1 MAMVTVAPRIR
12 SMPSPL
18 IPLPAPPSFRGV
30 VLLDPRDVSPFGLA
44 SGPFGFLPRAVARP
58 HDEEDLALLL
68 AHCRRE
74 GIAVVPRGAGTAMPG
89 GNVGAAVVLDLTA
102 PAFRRIGSVQ
112 EGAAITVGSAAVAS
126 LVEETAREAGGTLPF
141 LPSSAQRC
149 TVGGMAGT
157 NAAGARSY
165 RHGSVRHWIQELVVL
180 TADGDRLELGGRAL
194 PPPLARGVERAVA
207 AGGGPEA
214 LQGAWPAVRK
224 NSSGYDF
231 DAFLADGDP
240 LQLLVGSEG
249 TLGVITEVTF
259 RLLPAPPRTA
269 LVLLSLPSDHL
280 IPAAVGIAD
289 SAGASTC
296 EFLGQRLLELVA
308 ASGSSIPGA
317 KGIPRSLMVLEV
329 DGEEDEVQEALERIR
344 REMRGFGL
352 QGVEAHEAVDMERI
366 WGIRRAASPTIQ
378 AMADRGLRSV
388 QVVED
393 SVVPPAMLPRYV
405 EGVEAILGSRSI
417 DHVLFGHAGDGNLHL
432 NPLVDLQ
439 DPRTRPMLG
448 EVLDEVTELVGAL
461 GGTLSGEHGDGRLR
475 APLLERIWSPG
486 PLAAF
491 RVLKDSFDPGR
502 ILNPGVILPLEGQ
515 DPLEGLGG
523 PP

>member
-1 MAMVTVAPRIR
+1 M
-12 SMPSPL
+12 SSPPT
-18 IPLPAPPSFRGV
+18 PLPPPPSFRGEF
-30 VLLDPRDVSPFGLA
+30 LLDHQDISPFGIA
-44 SGPFGFLPRAVARP
+44 SGPFGFQPRAVARP
-58 HDEEDLALLL
+58 HDEEDLARLL
-68 AHCRRE
+68 AHCNRE
-74 GIAVVPRGAGTAMPG
+74 GIAIVPRGGGTAMPG
-89 GNVGAAVVLDLTA
+89 GNVGTAVVLDLTA
-102 PAFRRIGSVQ
+102 PAFRRIGAAQ
-112 EGAAITVGSAAVAS
+112 EGGAITVGCAAVAS
-126 LVEETAREAGGTLPF
+126 LVEEVARRAGGTLPF

-165 RHGSVRHWIQELVVL
+165 RYGSVRRWITEMVVL
-180 TADGDRLELGGRAL
+180 TADGDRLELGGGAAL
-194 PPPLARGVERAVA
+194 PFPLARGVERAVA

-224 NSSGYDF
+224 NSSGYGV
-231 DAFLADGDP
+231 DAFLATGDS

-259 RLLPAPPRTA
+259 HLLPAPARTA
-269 LVLLSLPSDHL
+269 LVLLSLPSDRL

-317 KGIPRSLMVLEV
+317 TGVPRSLMVLEV
-329 DGEEDEVQEALERIR
+329 EGEEDQVQEALERIR
-344 REMRGFGL
+344 MEMRGLGL
-352 QGVEAHEAVDMERI
+352 QGVEAREAPEMERI
-366 WGIRRAASPTIQ
+366 WGIRKAASPTIQ

-393 SVVPPAMLPRYV
+393 SVVPPALLPRYV

-432 NPLVDLQ
+432 NPLVDLEN
-439 DPRTRPMLG
+439 PRTRPMLG
-448 EVLDEVTELVGAL
+448 EVLDEVTELVAEL

-475 APLLERIWSPG
+475 APLLERIWAPG

-491 RVLKDSFDPGR
+491 RVLKDSFDQGG

-523 PP
+523 PL

>member
-1 MAMVTVAPRIR
+1 M
-12 SMPSPL
+12 
-18 IPLPAPPSFRGV
+18 
-30 VLLDPRDVSPFGLA
+30 SPFGVA
-44 SGPFGFLPRAVARP
+44 SGPFGFIPRAVARP
-58 HDEEDLALLL
+58 RDEEDLALLL

-74 GIAVVPRGAGTAMPG
+74 GIALVPRGAGTAMPG

-102 PAFRRIGSVQ
+102 PAFRRIGAVR
-112 EGAAITVGSAAVAS
+112 EGGAITVGSAALAS
-126 LVEETAREAGGTLPF
+126 QVEDVAREAGGTLPF

-165 RHGSVRHWIQELVVL
+165 RHGSVRRWIQEMVVF
-180 TADGDRLELGGRAL
+180 TADGDRVELGGGGAL
-194 PPPLARGVERAVA
+194 PPPLSRGVGRAVA
-207 AGGGPEA
+207 AGGGPA
-214 LQGAWPAVRK
+214 SLRAAWPAVRK
-224 NSSGYDF
+224 NSSGYAL
-231 DAFLADGDP
+231 DALLDTGDP
-240 LQLLVGSEG
+240 LHLLVGSEG

-259 RLLPAPPRTA
+259 RLLPAPPCAA
-269 LVLLSLPSDHL
+269 LVLLSLPSDPL

-289 SAGASTC
+289 AAGASSC

-317 KGIPRSLMVLEV
+317 TTVPRSLMVLEV
-329 DGEEDEVQEALERIR
+329 AGEEDEVQGGLERIR
-344 REMRGFGL
+344 VEMRGLGL
-352 QGVEAHEAVDMERI
+352 QGVEAREAGDMERI

-378 AMADRGLRSV
+378 AMAERGLRSV

-393 SVVPPAMLPRYV
+393 SVVPPALLPRYV

-439 DPRTRPMLG
+439 NPGTRPMLR
-448 EVLDEVTELVGAL
+448 EVLEEVTEMVAELW
-461 GGTLSGEHGDGRLR
+461 GTLSGEHGDGRIQ
-475 APLLERIWSPG
+475 APLLERMWSSG
-486 PLAAF
+486 TLAAF
-491 RVLKDSFDPGR
+491 RVLKDTFDPAG